1 MLIEHSHLLSNQEI
15 IMPQTVKVSS
25 RNQIALPSE
34 ARKKLGIRPGDRL
47 LVEVQDGVLVL
58 IPQPED
64 YVAAMAGL
72 HREVWEGLDTDAYLN
87 QERDACWM

>member
-1 MLIEHSHLLSNQEI
+1 
-15 IMPQTVKVSS
+15 MPQTVKVSS

-64 YVAAMAGL
+64 YVATMAGL
-72 HREVWEGLDTDAYLN
+72 HREVWEDVDADAYLN
-87 QERDACWM
+87 DERDAWQTPISND

>member
-1 MLIEHSHLLSNQEI
+1 
-15 IMPQTVKVSS
+15 MPQTVKVSS

-34 ARKKLGIRPGDRL
+34 ARKKLGIHPGDRL
-47 LVEVQDGVLVL
+47 LVAVQDGVLVL

-72 HREVWEGLDTDAYLN
+72 HREVWEGVDTDAYLN
-87 QERDACWM
+87 QERDAWQTSLSGN

>member
-1 MLIEHSHLLSNQEI
+1 
-15 IMPQTVKVSS
+15 MPQTVKVSS

-72 HREVWEGLDTDAYLN
+72 HREVWEDVDADAYLN
-87 QERDACWM
+87 DERDAWQAPTSDD

>member
-1 MLIEHSHLLSNQEI
+1 
-15 IMPQTVKVSS
+15 MPQTVKVSS

-47 LVEVQDGVLVL
+47 LVEVQDGVLML
-58 IPQPED
+58 IPQPDD

-72 HREVWEGLDTDAYLN
+72 HREVWEGVDANAYLN
-87 QERDACWM
+87 EERNAWQTPASGD

>member
-1 MLIEHSHLLSNQEI
+1 
-15 IMPQTVKVSS
+15 MPQTVKVSS

-34 ARKKLGIRPGDRL
+34 ARKKLGITPGDRL

-72 HREVWEGLDTDAYLN
+72 HREVWEGVDTEAYLN
-87 QERDACWM
+87 EERDAWVAQTSMPPARRDSLG

>member
-1 MLIEHSHLLSNQEI
+1 
-15 IMPQTVKVSS
+15 MPKTVKVSS

-34 ARKKLGIRPGDRL
+34 ARKKLGIKPGDRL

-58 IPQPED
+58 ISQPED

-72 HREVWEGLDTDAYLN
+72 HRDVWEGVDTEAYLN
-87 QERDACWM
+87 EERDAWAAPTSKD

>member
-1 MLIEHSHLLSNQEI
+1 
-15 IMPQTVKVSS
+15 MPQTVKVSS

-34 ARKKLGIRPGDRL
+34 ARKKLGIKPGDRL
-47 LVEVQDGVLVL
+47 LVDVQDGVLVL

-72 HREVWEGLDTDAYLN
+72 HREVWEGVDTDAYIDE
-87 QERDACWM
+87 ERDAWQTKPLRD

>member
-1 MLIEHSHLLSNQEI
+1 
-15 IMPQTVKVSS
+15 MPQTVKVSS

-34 ARKKLGIRPGDRL
+34 ARKKLGIKPGDRL
-47 LVEVQDGVLVL
+47 LVTVQDGVLAL

-72 HREVWEGLDTDAYLN
+72 HREVWEDMDTDAYLN
-87 QERDACWM
+87 EERDAWLAQTSKD

>member
-1 MLIEHSHLLSNQEI
+1 
-15 IMPQTVKVSS
+15 MPQTVKVSS

-47 LVEVQDGVLVL
+47 LVEVQDGMLVL

-72 HREVWEGLDTDAYLN
+72 HREVWEGVDADAYLN
-87 QERDACWM
+87 EERDAWQTPLSGN